1 MYALPCFIHHSQRSL
16 VNVVYL
22 LEQITSKKYKHLSFW
37 ACNFL
42 ALTSDLYELISV

>member
-1 MYALPCFIHHSQRSL
+1 MYALPCFIHHSHKSL

-37 ACNFL
+37 TYIFL
-42 ALTSDLYELISV
+42 ALTSDF